1 MEDIFLLLIFFFSQ
15 HNIAIQNQNPGC
27 HIQTSSFADTHI
39 PVLSRTLNAAS
50 QESNAT
56 SDALKLFVERNP
68 AHSCST
74 ASIPTSPAGD
84 VQIRCAEGYICCTLP
99 GKNLL

>member
-1 MEDIFLLLIFFFSQ
+1 MEDIFLLLIFFSQ
-15 HNIAIQNQNPGC
+15 YNIAIQNQNPGC

-39 PVLSRTLNAAS
+39 PVLSLTLNAAS

-56 SDALKLFVERNP
+56 SDAQKLFVEGNP
-68 AHSCST
+68 AHSCPT

-84 VQIRCAEGYICCTLP
+84 VQIQCTEGYICCVLF
-99 GKNLL
+99 GNNLL